1 MKKKSLELHTS
12 DKKLFELDF
21 DRSPQSNLFT
31 IKKEWLVNFKT
42 WGSRPEKVT
51 IKIKFIW
58 GCFVK
63 NALFD
68 SPFLVDLGF
77 SIRIFC
83 VFSIRDLE
91 WLLDDVGFIVVPNIN
106 INAKNLPFI
115 GFWNPSYVRKS
126 VPIFACIRLAYVGYG
141 LCTQAKYFLGL
152 LFSKNRFI
160 CS

>member
-68 SPFLVDLGF
+68 SLFLVDLGF
-77 SIRIFC
+77 SIR
-83 VFSIRDLE
+83 DLE
-91 WLLDDVGFIVVPNIN
+91 RLLDDVGFVAVPNIN
-106 INAKNLPFI
+106 INAKNLSFI

-126 VPIFACIRLAYVGYG
+126 MPIFACIRPAYAGSG
-141 LCTQAKYFLGL
+141 LCTQAKYFLGI